1 MVVTMCDEC
10 HCMCVGGLTADTAPD
25 CPGVYMGFHTMAK
38 NTKMTVTTPATRRAI
53 AAPAT
58 RRAVAAPAVVAPP
71 VVAVATDTEIARLRA
86 MKLSGSVGYI
96 HDKLTLAKR
105 NIARR
110 WWRNITADANG
121 VSIEH
126 VYRGRWAS
134 HPVPV
139 ELCAAMGV
147 TAHPVPRA

>member
-1 MVVTMCDEC
+1 
-10 HCMCVGGLTADTAPD
+10 
-25 CPGVYMGFHTMAK
+25 MGFHTMAK
-38 NTKMTVTTPATRRAI
+38 NTKMTVAAPATRRAI

-58 RRAVAAPAVVAPP
+58 RRAIAAPAVVAPAAAPP

-147 TAHPVPRA
+147 TAHPTPRA

>member
-1 MVVTMCDEC
+1 
-10 HCMCVGGLTADTAPD
+10 
-25 CPGVYMGFHTMAK
+25 MGFHTMAK
-38 NTKMTVTTPATRRAI
+38 NTKMTVTAPA

-58 RRAVAAPAVVAPP
+58 RRAIVAPATRRAVTAPAVVAPAAAPP

-147 TAHPVPRA
+147 TAHPAPRA

>member
-1 MVVTMCDEC
+1 
-10 HCMCVGGLTADTAPD
+10 
-25 CPGVYMGFHTMAK
+25 MGFHTMAK

-58 RRAVAAPAVVAPP
+58 RRAIAAPAVVAPAAAPP

-121 VSIEH
+121 ASIEH

-147 TAHPVPRA
+147 TAHPAPRA

>member
-1 MVVTMCDEC
+1 
-10 HCMCVGGLTADTAPD
+10 
-25 CPGVYMGFHTMAK
+25 MGFYTMAK
-38 NTKMTVTTPATRRAI
+38 NTKMTVTAPAVTAPAAAPATRRATRRAI
-53 AAPAT
+53 AAPA
-58 RRAVAAPAVVAPP
+58 VVAPAAAPP

-147 TAHPVPRA
+147 TAHPTPRA

>member
-1 MVVTMCDEC
+1 
-10 HCMCVGGLTADTAPD
+10 
-25 CPGVYMGFHTMAK
+25 MGFYTMAK
-38 NTKMTVTTPATRRAI
+38 NTKMTVTAPAAAPAVTAPA

-58 RRAVAAPAVVAPP
+58 RRAIVAPATRRAVTAPAAAPAAAPP

-121 VSIEH
+121 ASIEH
-126 VYRGRWAS
+126 VYRGRWGS

-147 TAHPVPRA
+147 TAHPAPRA